1 MGSRCPNHRNNIRQ
15 TNCRFVYDLTK
26 YKGEDSMDEEK
37 KKVGRTKI
45 EIDEDLLLKLAT
57 IHCTMKEM
65 VDILGVSED
74 TLKRNFAGIIDKGKA
89 SGKMRLRRKQMEVA
103 LEGNPTMLIFLGKA
117 MLGQSDNPLNSD
129 DKKILPWSDDT

>member
-1 MGSRCPNHRNNIRQ
+1 
-15 TNCRFVYDLTK
+15 
-26 YKGEDSMDEEK
+26 MDEEK
-37 KKVGRTKI
+37 KKVGRPKI

-117 MLGQSDNPLNSD
+117 MLGMSDNPLNSD
-129 DKKILPWSDDT
+129 DKKILPWSDDV